1 MARRRRTLSI
11 RIEEALV
18 ADGELVAAFR
28 RLLPQLSAS
37 AKEIEAYDLESIVAS
52 PATMLLMAR
61 DENDEYVGTLT
72 LVLFRSPSGARGW
85 IEDVIV
91 DENSRGN
98 GVGEALVDEAIRQA
112 QKANARTLDL
122 TSNPT
127 REAANRLYV
136 RCGFEERTTNVYR
149 FSLEG

>member
-1 MARRRRTLSI
+1 MSL

>member
-1 MARRRRTLSI
+1 MSI

-37 AKEIEAYDLESIVAS
+37 AKDIEAYDLESIVAS

-136 RCGFEERTTNVYR
+136 RCGFEERSTNVYR
-149 FSLEG
+149 FSLEA

>member
-1 MARRRRTLSI
+1 MSGI
-11 RIEEALV
+11 RIEPAIV
-18 ADGELVAAFR
+18 ADEELVEAFQ
-28 RLLPQLSAS
+28 RLLPLLSKS
-37 AKEIEAYDLESIVAS
+37 ATPLEAYDLESIVAS
-52 PATMLLMAR
+52 PATTLFVAR
-61 DENDEYVGTLT
+61 DGENQIVGTLM

-91 DENSRGN
+91 DEEARGN
-98 GVGEALVDEAIRQA
+98 GVGEALVDAAIDLARRS
-112 QKANARTLDL
+112 NARTLDL

-136 RCGFEERTTNVYR
+136 RCGFEQRTTNVYR

>member
-1 MARRRRTLSI
+1 MSI

-37 AKEIEAYDLESIVAS
+37 AKDIEAYDLESIVAS

>member
-1 MARRRRTLSI
+1 MSI

-37 AKEIEAYDLESIVAS
+37 AKEIEAHDLESIVAS

>member
-1 MARRRRTLSI
+1 
-11 RIEEALV
+11 
-18 ADGELVAAFR
+18 
-28 RLLPQLSAS
+28 
-37 AKEIEAYDLESIVAS
+37 
-52 PATMLLMAR
+52 MLLMAR

>member
-1 MARRRRTLSI
+1 LSI

-37 AKEIEAYDLESIVAS
+37 AKDIEAYDLESIVAS

-136 RCGFEERTTNVYR
+136 RCGFEERSTNVYR
-149 FSLEG
+149 FSLEA

>member
-1 MARRRRTLSI
+1 MSI

-98 GVGEALVDEAIRQA
+98 GVGETLVDEAIRQA

>member
-1 MARRRRTLSI
+1 LSI

-37 AKEIEAYDLESIVAS
+37 AKDIEAYDLESIVAS

>member
-1 MARRRRTLSI
+1 MPLLSK
-11 RIEEALV
+11 
-18 ADGELVAAFR
+18 
-28 RLLPQLSAS
+28 SATPL
-37 AKEIEAYDLESIVAS
+37 EAYDLESIVAS
-52 PATMLLMAR
+52 PATTLFVAR
-61 DENDEYVGTLT
+61 DGENQIVGTLT

-91 DENSRGN
+91 DEEARGN
-98 GVGEALVDEAIRQA
+98 GVGEALVDAAIDLARRS
-112 QKANARTLDL
+112 NARTLDL

-136 RCGFEERTTNVYR
+136 RCGFEQRTTNVYR

>member
-1 MARRRRTLSI
+1 MSI

-37 AKEIEAYDLESIVAS
+37 AKDIEAYDLESIVAS

-136 RCGFEERTTNVYR
+136 RCGFEERSTNVYR

>member
-1 MARRRRTLSI
+1 MSI

-37 AKEIEAYDLESIVAS
+37 AKDIEAYDLESIVAS

-136 RCGFEERTTNVYR
+136 RCGFEERSTNV
-149 FSLEG
+149 

>member
-1 MARRRRTLSI
+1 LSI

-98 GVGEALVDEAIRQA
+98 GVGETLVDEAIRQA

>member
-1 MARRRRTLSI
+1 MSI

-136 RCGFEERTTNVYR
+136 RCGFEERSTNVYR
-149 FSLEG
+149 FSLEA

>member
-1 MARRRRTLSI
+1 MSI

>member
-1 MARRRRTLSI
+1 LSI

-37 AKEIEAYDLESIVAS
+37 AKDIEAYDLESIVAS

-136 RCGFEERTTNVYR
+136 RCGFEERSTNVYR

>member
-1 MARRRRTLSI
+1 MSI

-136 RCGFEERTTNVYR
+136 RCGFEERSTNVYR

>member
-1 MARRRRTLSI
+1 MSGI
-11 RIEEALV
+11 RIEPAIV
-18 ADGELVAAFR
+18 ADEELVEAFQ
-28 RLLPQLSAS
+28 RLLPLLSKS
-37 AKEIEAYDLESIVAS
+37 ATPLEAYDLESIVAS
-52 PATMLLMAR
+52 PATTLFVAR
-61 DENDEYVGTLT
+61 DGENQIVGTLT

-91 DENSRGN
+91 DEEARGN
-98 GVGEALVDEAIRQA
+98 GVGEALVDAAIDLARRS
-112 QKANARTLDL
+112 NARTLDL

-136 RCGFEERTTNVYR
+136 RCGFEQRTTNVYR

>member
-1 MARRRRTLSI
+1 MSGI
-11 RIEEALV
+11 RIESAIV
-18 ADGELVAAFR
+18 ADEELVEAFQ
-28 RLLPQLSAS
+28 RLLPLLSKS
-37 AKEIEAYDLESIVAS
+37 ATPLEAYDLESIVAS
-52 PATMLLMAR
+52 PATTLFVAR
-61 DENDEYVGTLT
+61 DGENQIVGTLT

-91 DENSRGN
+91 DEEARGN
-98 GVGEALVDEAIRQA
+98 GVGEALVDAAIDLARRS
-112 QKANARTLDL
+112 NARTLDL

-136 RCGFEERTTNVYR
+136 RCGFEQRTTNVYR

>member
-1 MARRRRTLSI
+1 
-11 RIEEALV
+11 
-18 ADGELVAAFR
+18 
-28 RLLPQLSAS
+28 
-37 AKEIEAYDLESIVAS
+37 
-52 PATMLLMAR
+52 MAR
-61 DENDEYVGTLT
+61 DGENQIVGTLT

-91 DENSRGN
+91 DEEARGN
-98 GVGEALVDEAIRQA
+98 GVGEALVDAAIDLARRS
-112 QKANARTLDL
+112 NARTLDL

-136 RCGFEERTTNVYR
+136 RCGFEQRTTNVYR

>member
-1 MARRRRTLSI
+1 LSI

-136 RCGFEERTTNVYR
+136 RCGFEERSTNVYR
-149 FSLEG
+149 FSLEA

>member
-1 MARRRRTLSI
+1 MSGV
-11 RIEEALV
+11 RIETAIV
-18 ADGELVAAFR
+18 ADEELVEAFQ
-28 RLLPQLSAS
+28 RLLPLLSKS
-37 AKEIEAYDLESIVAS
+37 ATPLEAYDLESIVAS
-52 PATMLLMAR
+52 PATTLFVAR
-61 DENDEYVGTLT
+61 DGENQIVGTLT

-91 DENSRGN
+91 DEEARGN
-98 GVGEALVDEAIRQA
+98 GVGEALVDAAIDLARRS
-112 QKANARTLDL
+112 NARTLDL

-136 RCGFEERTTNVYR
+136 RCGFEQRTTNVYR